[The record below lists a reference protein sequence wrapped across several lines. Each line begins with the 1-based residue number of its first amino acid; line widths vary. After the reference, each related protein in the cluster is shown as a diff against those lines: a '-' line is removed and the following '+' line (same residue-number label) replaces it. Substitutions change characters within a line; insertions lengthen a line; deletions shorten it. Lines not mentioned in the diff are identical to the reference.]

1 MTRLAD
7 ALERAEA
14 RRSETLAQP
23 EAAATVDANSSELTS
38 PATTVPQSARRAAMP
53 DPLVRQ
59 APLLLPPRT
68 LDDSIAWRTN
78 PENMGKIVST
88 DGFSNAALEQYR
100 KLAASLHYAQC
111 ERGLKIIIAASAL
124 PEEGKSLTAVN
135 TALTLA
141 ESYQRRVVLIDADLR
156 RPSIG
161 RVFGIPPLNGLTE
174 MLKAERDQQQVALVR
189 ISERLHVVPAG
200 RPDPDPIRGLTSD
213 SMKRLIAQASAAY
226 DWVIIDT
233 PPVTLLPDAN
243 LITSIA
249 GAVLLV
255 VRCGKAPLSLVRRT
269 IEALGHERIAGVI
282 MNAVDFAHD
291 RNAGG
296 YYHYYGSGYY
306 GTPTTK

>member
-14 RRSETLAQP
+14 RRSATLAQ
-23 EAAATVDANSSELTS
+23 EDAVGTADAAS
-38 PATTVPQSARRAAMP
+38 PAVTPPTILASPAARRTPVP

-59 APLLLPPRT
+59 APLLVSPRT
-68 LDDSIAWRTN
+68 LDDSTAWRTD
-78 PENMGKIVST
+78 PDNMGKLVST
-88 DGFSNAALEQYR
+88 DGFSSAALEQYR
-100 KLAASLHYAQC
+100 KLAASLHYAQS
-111 ERGLKIIIAASAL
+111 ERGLKVIIAASAL
-124 PEEGKSLTAVN
+124 PDEGKSLTVIN

-156 RPSIG
+156 RPSIA
-161 RVFGIPPLNGLTE
+161 RHFGISPLNGLSD
-174 MLKAERDQQQVALVR
+174 MLKAERDPQVGLVR

-213 SMKRLIAQASAAY
+213 VMKRLIAQASAAY

-249 GAVLLV
+249 GGVLLV

-269 IEALGHERIAGVI
+269 IDGLGHERIVGVI

-296 YYHYYGSGYY
+296 YYHYYGAGYY